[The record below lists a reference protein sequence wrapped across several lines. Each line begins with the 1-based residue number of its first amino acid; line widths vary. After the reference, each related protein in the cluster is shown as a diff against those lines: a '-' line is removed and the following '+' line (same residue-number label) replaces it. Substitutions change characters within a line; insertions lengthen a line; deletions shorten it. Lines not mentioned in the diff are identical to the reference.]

1 MPVATAPRRAAG
13 VSLLGEV
20 PGSGY
25 REPPALARR
34 ADGQVVQL
42 TPYLHLLLQAV
53 DGERGPEE
61 LATAVSA
68 AAGRTV
74 TADNVGALL
83 ERLRALGLTSTA
95 DGAEPEVVRRE
106 PLLGLRG
113 KVTVSDPSLTRRLT
127 TPFAALFHPVVA
139 VPVLAVFALVTGWVL
154 LERGLASATYEAF
167 ASPGLL
173 LAVLAVTVL
182 SGGFHEFGHAAGAR
196 RGGATPGAM
205 GAGFYL
211 IWPAFWTDVTD
222 SYRLGRVGRLRT
234 DLGGLY
240 FNALVVVATAGVWWL
255 TRADA
260 VLLVVATQ
268 LLQMVRQLL
277 PFVRFDGYHVLAD
290 LTGVPDLFQR
300 IGPTLASLVPG
311 RRDPRAAALKP
322 WARAVVTTWVLTVV
336 PLLAVTLVL
345 MVLALPRI
353 VATAWAAAGAQWSEA
368 TTGAAAG
375 DPVAAA
381 GRALAAL
388 VVLLPVAALGYLLVR
403 LARQVG
409 VLGWRRTAGR
419 PGRRALAVATA
430 LALLAGLAWAWWPR
444 SDRYEPV
451 RPWEGG
457 TLLDALPASGSGGLA
472 VGGRGAGTVLLPAGA
487 ALPTREAPQLA
498 LVLVPRDEDAAAPA
512 GDGVDES
519 GSGAGVTG
527 PAGAAGAGGATDGP
541 ATWVFPFDEPLAPEE
556 GDNQAVAVATED
568 GSVVYDVAFA
578 LVWAEGGEP
587 AAQANESFAAASCRE
602 CAAVA
607 VAFQVVLVVGET
619 DTVVPQNT
627 AVAVTYE
634 CTSCLTFSLAVQLF
648 VTLAD
653 EPSAATRAEVERLWQ
668 EIAAFGAQVT
678 QVPLSELQDRLTD
691 YERQLLAVLAAQPGL
706 LPDVGGTAPGGGGS
720 SDATDPSGSAT
731 LSGSASPG
739 EATSPGAPD
748 DSAATPSPGGASG
761 GSADP
766 TEEPVESAGPTS
778 SPSPSEP
785 APSPST
791 SPSTS
796 PSSAP
801 SSSPSSSATA
811 EADGAPTP

>member
-1 MPVATAPRRAAG
+1 MPLATAPRRAAG
-13 VSLLGEV
+13 VDLLGEV

-42 TPYLHLLLQAV
+42 TPFLHLLLQQV

-61 LATAVSA
+61 LAAAVSA

-74 TADNVGALL
+74 TADNVVALL
-83 ERLRALGLTSTA
+83 DRLRALGLATGA
-95 DGAEPEVVRRE
+95 DGSEPEVERRT

-113 KVTVSDPSLTRRLT
+113 KLTVADPALTRRLT
-127 TPFAALFHPVVA
+127 TPFAVLFHPVVA
-139 VPVLAVFALVTGWVL
+139 VPVLALFAFVSGWVL

-173 LAVLAVTVL
+173 VVVLAVTVL
-182 SGGFHEFGHAAGAR
+182 SGGFHEFGHAAAAR

-222 SYRLGRVGRLRT
+222 SYRLGRGGRIRT

-240 FNALVVVATAGVWWL
+240 FNALVVVATAAVWWL

-268 LLQMVRQLL
+268 LLQMLRQLL

-311 RRDPRAAALKP
+311 RSDPRAAALKP

-336 PLLAVTLVL
+336 PLLAAALVL
-345 MVLALPRI
+345 LVLSLPRI
-353 VATAWAAAGAQWSEA
+353 VATAWAAAGAQWAEA

-381 GRALAAL
+381 GRALGAL
-388 VVLLPVAALGYLLVR
+388 VVLLPVVALGYLLVR
-403 LARQVG
+403 LGRQVA

-419 PGRRALAVATA
+419 PARRALAVATA
-430 LALLAGLAWAWWPR
+430 LALLAGLAWAWWPDA
-444 SDRYEPV
+444 DRYRPV

-457 TLLDALPASGSGGLA
+457 TLLDALPTAGDAGLA
-472 VGGRGAGTVLLPAGA
+472 VGSRGAGTVLLPAGA
-487 ALPTREAPQLA
+487 GTPTEDAPALA
-498 LVLVPRDEDAAAPA
+498 LVLVPR
-512 GDGVDES
+512 
-519 GSGAGVTG
+519 
-527 PAGAAGAGGATDGP
+527 GAGGAVPGEEQVVP
-541 ATWVFPFDEPLAPEE
+541 AGATSDADAGSGAAPQTWVFPFDEPLAPEE

-578 LVWAEGGEP
+578 LVWADGEAP
-587 AAQANESFAAASCRE
+587 ATQANESFAAASCRE

-607 VAFQVVLVVGET
+607 VAFQVVLVVGEV
-619 DTVVPQNT
+619 DTVAPQNT
-627 AVAVTYE
+627 AVSATYE

-653 EPSAATRAEVERLWQ
+653 EPTEATRAEVARLWE
-668 EIAAFGAQVT
+668 EIAAFGAQVGRT
-678 QVPLSELQDRLTD
+678 PLDELQDRLTD

-706 LPDVGGTAPGGGGS
+706 LPDVDGPAPGEEASTGP
-720 SDATDPSGSAT
+720 ADP
-731 LSGSASPG
+731 SGSASPG
-739 EATSPGAPD
+739 GSGSPSG
-748 DSAATPSPGGASG
+748 SASPEPGTTPSGTPSGTPAPGETSDVEPRGTASPS
-761 GSADP
+761 GSAS
-766 TEEPVESAGPTS
+766 SAPSASDRSSS
-778 SPSPSEP
+778 SPSPSTTASSGASSP
-785 APSPST
+785 TASPSGSA
-791 SPSTS
+791 SP
-796 PSSAP
+796 
-801 SSSPSSSATA
+801 
-811 EADGAPTP
+811 